1 MSWFSPKCVSLKP
14 PTIFTHN
21 DDKKGFIGTGRLPI
35 NLFKTLTDILKEFV
49 PLIPDTSKTTFH
61 TYYSNLRGSLK
72 ENFDKIQ
79 RHFIWRGICNTN
91 TQTHT
96 NTGSVGGG
104 GGSDSNCILRPVTE
118 MNEIYYSNPKP
129 KFETNTRL
137 YGAAANLLPH
147 KDCILFNF
155 IGIRFYRVIIGLTSN
170 NTDTITHFIDY
181 NISHYINKGQYIIF
195 DFDRTFHK
203 VIKTGLTETPRVL
216 LKLHFIVCRNCI
228 FNERYVNFVAY
239 FYKYY
244 YYVAR
249 YTEEI
254 GTDPTS
260 WVGVFIGTM
269 WEWPFYPS
277 FKYTMWALMLVCAW
291 WYYYCTTTNITTTKT
306 TTTTPTTTT
315 NTTTTNTTT
324 KTTTTEK
331 SGRERL
337 QGATSRD
344 DDRFLLSVTK
354 DNPIYIECLQG
365 ATSTDDDR
373 ILLSVTKENPIYI
386 ECLQTRSK
394 SRMFRFL

>member
-1 MSWFSPKCVSLKP
+1 MSWISYRYFSLKP
-14 PTIFTHN
+14 LTLFTHT
-21 DDKKGFIGTGRLPI
+21 DDKKGFIGTGILPI

-61 TYYSNLRGSLK
+61 IYYTNLRDSLK

-79 RHFIWRGICNTN
+79 THSIWNGICNDK
-91 TQTHT
+91 
-96 NTGSVGGG
+96 GRSK
-104 GGSDSNCILRPVTE
+104 CILRPVKE

-228 FNERYVNFVAY
+228 FSERYVNFVAC

-244 YYVAR
+244 YYIAR
-249 YTEEI
+249 YTEQI

-260 WVGVFIGTM
+260 WVGVFIGM
-269 WEWPFYPS
+269 LWEWPFYPS
-277 FKYTMWALMLVCAW
+277 FKYTIWTLLAIVLYI
-291 WYYYCTTTNITTTKT
+291 YYYKPIQIQ
-306 TTTTPTTTT
+306 
-315 NTTTTNTTT
+315 
-324 KTTTTEK
+324 
-331 SGRERL
+331 RL
-337 QGATSRD
+337 
-344 DDRFLLSVTK
+344 
-354 DNPIYIECLQG
+354 
-365 ATSTDDDR
+365 
-373 ILLSVTKENPIYI
+373 
-386 ECLQTRSK
+386 
-394 SRMFRFL
+394 